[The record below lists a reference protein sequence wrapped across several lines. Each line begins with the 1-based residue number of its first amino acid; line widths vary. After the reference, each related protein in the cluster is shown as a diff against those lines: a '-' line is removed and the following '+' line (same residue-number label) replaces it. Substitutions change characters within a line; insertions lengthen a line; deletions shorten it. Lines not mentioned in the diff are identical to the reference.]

1 MAETA
6 LPVDRTRARHLRLAA
21 QGLAMVPG
29 IPPAQVLERTG
40 WVRTLGGADAYLAL
54 LARQPHLSRALV
66 DGAVYAGLAQIAP
79 AVRGCIYLV
88 PASDAPLC
96 LRVAASQALPRARRE
111 YEKVGIQPKELA
123 ELGKAIGNLLT
134 LKGPMTTDALR
145 KALPE
150 GSVRSL
156 GERGKKV
163 GISSTLPP
171 ALREL
176 EFARRVDRRPEN
188 GRLDTE
194 RYLWHALPPGL
205 GEVLP
210 DDPVRVHAK
219 LIERYARFAGVGT
232 LAAFCGWSGLSQR
245 DARAALAA
253 ADVLPVAIEGEP
265 GEAFARRDVEELA
278 ILAPAVAEAVAFLS
292 FEDNLVH
299 LHGGPHHLVDDEY
312 LDLAVPS
319 WGSSNARREAPTTL
333 RDAPHLALRPVLAD
347 GCISGFWEYDPD
359 AGLALPHCFRTP
371 SKQAQRR
378 LEELS
383 ETVSAFLRSEVGH
396 GRSFSLDTDDEL
408 RFRLSLLRDL
418 AHGSKSAGP
427 VRAQR
432 RMPSL
437 GKAKPIAKPKPKAGA
452 APSPKPRAK
461 AAAKPDAASSRTRT
475 AKPARAAK
483 TKARTRKAR

>member
-1 MAETA
+1 
-6 LPVDRTRARHLRLAA
+6 
-21 QGLAMVPG
+21 MVPG

-54 LARQPHLSRALV
+54 LARQPHLSRSLV
-66 DGAVYAGLAQIAP
+66 DGAVHAGLAQIAP

-88 PASDAPLC
+88 SAADAPLC

-111 YEKVGIQPKELA
+111 YEKAGIEPKELA
-123 ELGKAIGNLLT
+123 ELGKAIGNLLVRN
-134 LKGPMTTDALR
+134 GPMTTDALR

-156 GERGKKV
+156 GERGKKI

-205 GEVLP
+205 ADVLP
-210 DDPVRVHAK
+210 DDPLRVHAK
-219 LIERYARFAGVGT
+219 LVERYARFAGVGT
-232 LAAFCGWSGLSQR
+232 LAAFCAWSGLSQR
-245 DARAALAA
+245 DARAALAV
-253 ADVLPVAIEGEP
+253 ADVVPAAVEGEP
-265 GEAFARRDVEELA
+265 GEAFARKDVEDVA
-278 ILAPAVAEAVAFLS
+278 ILAPAVSEAVAFLS

-299 LHGGPHHLVDDEY
+299 LHGGPHHLVDDEF

-319 WGSSNARREAPTTL
+319 WGASGGRREASATL

-347 GCISGFWEYDPD
+347 GRISGFWEYDPD

-383 ETVSAFLRSEVGH
+383 EVVSAFLRTEVGH

-408 RFRLSLLRDL
+408 RFRLSLLREL
-418 AHGSKSAGP
+418 ANGTRSAAP
-427 VRAQR
+427 KAKPR
-432 RMPSL
+432 RMPST
-437 GKAKPIAKPKPKAGA
+437 GKAKSA
-452 APSPKPRAK
+452 AVPARKK
-461 AAAKPDAASSRTRT
+461 AAATKPART
-475 AKPARAAK
+475 AKAKTKAAAK
-483 TKARTRKAR
+483 TKALTKKVR